1 MNIEDHVTSLEFS
14 KELKEIG
21 VRQDSLFYWNIYL
34 DHKKECP
41 EVSWELSFGKMHDLS
56 ISAFTISEILEFL
69 PAKITTYPNSS
80 FGTFVLTLKKSP
92 IKSIQY
98 VVNYECGT
106 NHFPIL
112 EGLFNGN
119 LCNENLGNV
128 LAATFISLANDKLI
142 EIPT

>member
-1 MNIEDHVTSLEFS
+1 M
-14 KELKEIG
+14 
-21 VRQDSLFYWNIYL
+21 
-34 DHKKECP
+34 
-41 EVSWELSFGKMHDLS
+41 
-56 ISAFTISEILEFL
+56 
-69 PAKITTYPNSS
+69 
-80 FGTFVLTLKKSP
+80 TLKKSP